1 MTRFV
6 EQAIARAGLSP
17 VQPARRRGDVDAVRA
32 LVTSLG
38 EIDLLALGAVAD
50 AVRSEECGEVVRI
63 HPTPADDVQWIVEA
77 KSELDL
83 LRAVAVAR
91 VSGPIGARIGVDWG
105 RQGLELAQV
114 ALGFG
119 ATDLTGP
126 ITRKSGTLISED
138 ELKKVKGQGMVAAT
152 ALRRREIAALVRNAG
167 RSCEFTS
174 ARPSPNLRGPSWTPS
189 SELDSVHYG
198 SPDEGLPADPG
209 DVEEGAHA

>member
-17 VQPARRRGDVDAVRA
+17 VQPARRRGDLDSVRA
-32 LVTSLG
+32 LVSSLG

-50 AVRSEECGEVVRI
+50 AIRTEESGEVVRI
-63 HPTPADDVQWIVEA
+63 HPSASSDVTWIA
-77 KSELDL
+77 TASTELEL
-83 LRAVAVAR
+83 LRAVALAR
-91 VSGPIGARIGVDWG
+91 ITGPVGARIGIDWG
-105 RQGLELAQV
+105 QQGLELAQV

-152 ALRRREIAALVRNAG
+152 ALKRREIAALVRNAG
-167 RSCEFTS
+167 RSCEFTDEPPT
-174 ARPSPNLRGPSWTPS
+174 AASPAAAAT
-189 SELDSVHYG
+189 E
-198 SPDEGLPADPG
+198 A
-209 DVEEGAHA
+209 AHA